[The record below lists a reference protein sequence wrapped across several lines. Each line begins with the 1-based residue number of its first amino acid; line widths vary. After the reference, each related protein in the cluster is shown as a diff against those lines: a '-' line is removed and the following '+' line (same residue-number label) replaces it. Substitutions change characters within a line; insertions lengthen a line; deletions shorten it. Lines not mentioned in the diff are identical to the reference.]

1 MILWTTSILVLIY
14 LVAPIVVIVA
24 TAFGTSGYPVFPPV
38 GFTLA
43 WFEKLWNTPELIQ
56 SARLSAQIA
65 LGSTVVATLIGT
77 ASALALTRFRIAAR
91 SATASLLLSPLIFPG
106 IVLGLA
112 LLVFYN
118 RIGLAGS
125 FWGLVAAHALLTT
138 PFVLRLVMAS
148 LAEFDPAVEEAA
160 RNLGA
165 GWARTFLFVTL
176 PLIRPGVF
184 AGAVF
189 AFILSFDELVVTLFL
204 AGPSTQTLPV
214 RIYNYVEFASTP
226 LISAVS
232 ACLVAI
238 WFVIGVPIY
247 NRFLTVKHI

>member
-1 MILWTTSILVLIY
+1 MIAWTASILVLVY

-24 TAFGTSGYPVFPPV
+24 TAFGTSGYPVFPPS
-38 GFTLA
+38 GFTLK
-43 WFEKLWNTPELIQ
+43 WFEKLWETPDLIQ
-56 SARLSAQIA
+56 SAKLSAQVA
-65 LGSTVVATLIGT
+65 LASTILATVIGT
-77 ASALALTRFRIAAR
+77 ASAIALVRFKIVAK
-91 SATASLLLSPLIFPG
+91 STVASMLLSPLLFPA

-118 RIGLAGS
+118 RVGVAGS
-125 FWGLVAAHALLTT
+125 FSGLVAAHTLLTT

-148 LAEFDPAVEEAA
+148 LADFDPALEEAA

-165 GWARTFLFVTL
+165 GTARTFLLVTL
-176 PLIRPGVF
+176 PLIRPGVL

-204 AGPSTQTLPV
+204 AGPATQTLPI
-214 RIYNYVEFASTP
+214 RIFNYVEFASTP

-232 ACLVAI
+232 ACLIAI
-238 WFVIGVPIY
+238 WLVVGVPIY
-247 NRFLTVKHI
+247 NRFLTVKHV